1 MSTMTTENAGAA
13 GRPEPKK
20 SRRWSKRALRA
31 VAWLTGGV
39 AFAAPWGALAVSPKP
54 VVAAA
59 QPVQQVVIRRI
70 IRHVYTQAP
79 VKSQPK
85 VKYVYAP
92 AAAAPAPAAKSG
104 GSKP

>member
-1 MSTMTTENAGAA
+1 M
-13 GRPEPKK
+13 
-20 SRRWSKRALRA
+20 SKRALR
-31 VAWLTGGV
+31 VLAWLTGGA
-39 AFAAPWGALAVSPKP
+39 AFAAPWGALALSPKP
-54 VVAAA
+54 VVAAP
-59 QPVQQVVIRRI
+59 QPVQQVIIRRI